1 MTTYSTC
8 LCSTLL
14 RCKMMQTSTPELV
27 VSAYLAGN
35 EKWLSWNRPFLFH
48 GFSWSFEGKRWR
60 YWLFTLLHMECKH
73 RSLTSRPYA
82 SVSPFSVGCEYSTS
96 EHCMDRRVG
105 NCTAVS
111 AWQVTNTSSLILL
124 CPLFPQHWLNSRMKW
139 REAHAAH
146 RHSLTSLQSS
156 SELKHGINQLFAIK
170 HNWFKTVKLSLHR
183 LWYY

>member
-1 MTTYSTC
+1 MRNDS
-8 LCSTLL
+8 
-14 RCKMMQTSTPELV
+14 PETDLFNSMAFHKV
-27 VSAYLAGN
+27 LKGKGEDIGSLHCFTWSASLEVSPSIPML
-35 EKWLSWNRPFLFH
+35 
-48 GFSWSFEGKRWR
+48 
-60 YWLFTLLHMECKH
+60 
-73 RSLTSRPYA
+73 
-82 SVSPFSVGCEYSTS
+82 VSPFSVGCEYSTP

-105 NCTAVS
+105 NCTAVL
-111 AWQVTNTSSLILL
+111 AWQVTNTPSLILL

-170 HNWFKTVKLSLHR
+170 HNWFKTVTLSLHR